1 MNSVLYLVIVILLI
15 IDALV
20 MAYRTAVMSLTDGDL
35 SDSDDE
41 EVLIREP
48 ARSRIRE
55 VRDNPARL
63 TGRSGS
69 GSF

>member
-55 VRDNPARL
+55 VRDN
-63 TGRSGS
+63 GS
-69 GSF
+69 AKNQSDRGG